1 MQNTVQVK
9 HDIYWVGGNDRRVN
23 RFENLFPLTHGR
35 CLIIPMSF

>member
-23 RFENLFPLTHGR
+23 RFENLFL
-35 CLIIPMSF
+35 